1 MIKYCHNCV
10 YPDTKPDLTLNENGI
25 CDACRFVDVKDTINW
40 ELRKK
45 DLGEIFEK
53 FKNKDSSN
61 YDCIIPVSGGKDST
75 YQTYVV
81 KEEFG
86 LNPLCV
92 SYHLPEFTDL
102 GRKNLENL
110 KKIGV
115 DCLEFTPNPEIC
127 KKMQKTSLIEFG
139 DAQWPEHFGIFTVPV
154 QVAVRYKIPL
164 IVWGENPRAE
174 YGGPQKDMEAQYLDR
189 KWCEDFELRVG
200 GQSND
205 FVGPEIMLKHG
216 IEQKFLNPYIYPSD
230 EEIRSV
236 GVRGIFLGHFIR
248 WNVKKQLEKV
258 QEIVNNLETDDFSAE
273 ALLARGTVLSHR
285 NWIRSNYQRE
295 QIKIAWSQFFKEWDI
310 LICPQQAT
318 TAFNHDHR
326 KFSERK
332 IIVDNQEQ
340 PYFQQI
346 FWAGM
351 IVNTHLPST
360 VFPTGPSNDGLPI
373 GLQAV
378 SGLYQDKKTI
388 KFCELL
394 SQEIGGFIPPPD
406 YE

>member
-1 MIKYCHNCV
+1 MINYCRNCV
-10 YPDTKPDLTLNENGI
+10 YPETKPDLSMDENGI
-25 CDACRFVDVKDTINW
+25 CDACRFVDVKDTTDW

-45 DLGEIFEK
+45 ELGEIFEK

-248 WNVKKQLEKV
+248 WNVKKQLKKV
-258 QEIVNNLETDDFSAE
+258 QELGFT
-273 ALLARGTVLSHR
+273 L
-285 NWIRSNYQRE
+285 
-295 QIKIAWSQFFKEWDI
+295 
-310 LICPQQAT
+310 
-318 TAFNHDHR
+318 HD
-326 KFSERK
+326 
-332 IIVDNQEQ
+332 
-340 PYFQQI
+340 
-346 FWAGM
+346 
-351 IVNTHLPST
+351 
-360 VFPTGPSNDGLPI
+360 GPSEGTFTNYENLDNKIQGIHDYFKWLKFGYGRATDNASIEIRLNSMNRDEGKKLVREHEGKLPEKFLNEFLKDWNMSRDEF
-373 GLQAV
+373 LQIADKFTNKDLFKKDENGQLIRDE
-378 SGLYQDKKTI
+378 SGNIEKINYDNA
-388 KFCELL
+388 
-394 SQEIGGFIPPPD
+394 D
-406 YE
+406 

>member
-1 MIKYCHNCV
+1 MINYCRNCV
-10 YPDTKPDLTLNENGI
+10 YPETKPDLSMDENGI
-25 CDACRFVDVKDTINW
+25 CDACRFVDVKDTTDW

-45 DLGEIFEK
+45 ELGEIFEK

-154 QVAVRYKIPL
+154 QLAVRYKIPL

-236 GVRGIFLGHFIR
+236 GVRGIFRGHFIR
-248 WNVKKQLEKV
+248 WNVKKQLKKV
-258 QEIVNNLETDDFSAE
+258 QELGFT
-273 ALLARGTVLSHR
+273 L
-285 NWIRSNYQRE
+285 
-295 QIKIAWSQFFKEWDI
+295 
-310 LICPQQAT
+310 
-318 TAFNHDHR
+318 HD
-326 KFSERK
+326 
-332 IIVDNQEQ
+332 
-340 PYFQQI
+340 
-346 FWAGM
+346 
-351 IVNTHLPST
+351 
-360 VFPTGPSNDGLPI
+360 GPSEGTFTNYENLDNKIQGIHDYFKWLKFGYGRATDNASIEIRLNSMNRDEGKKLVREHEGKLPEKFLNEFLKDWNMSRDEF
-373 GLQAV
+373 LQIADKFTNKDLFKKDENGQLIRDE
-378 SGLYQDKKTI
+378 SGNIEKINYDNA
-388 KFCELL
+388 
-394 SQEIGGFIPPPD
+394 D
-406 YE
+406 

>member
-258 QEIVNNLETDDFSAE
+258 QEIGFTLND
-273 ALLARGTVLSHR
+273 
-285 NWIRSNYQRE
+285 
-295 QIKIAWSQFFKEWDI
+295 
-310 LICPQQAT
+310 
-318 TAFNHDHR
+318 
-326 KFSERK
+326 
-332 IIVDNQEQ
+332 
-340 PYFQQI
+340 
-346 FWAGM
+346 
-351 IVNTHLPST
+351 
-360 VFPTGPSNDGLPI
+360 GPSEGTFTNYENLDNKIQGIHDYFKWLKFGYGRATDNASIQIRLKSMSRDEAKKLVREHEGKLPEKFLNEFLEDWNMSRDEFLHI
-373 GLQAV
+373 A
-378 SGLYQDKKTI
+378 DKFTNKDLFKKDENGNLI
-388 KFCELL
+388 RDELGNI
-394 SQEIGGFIPPPD
+394 EKINYD
-406 YE
+406 NTD